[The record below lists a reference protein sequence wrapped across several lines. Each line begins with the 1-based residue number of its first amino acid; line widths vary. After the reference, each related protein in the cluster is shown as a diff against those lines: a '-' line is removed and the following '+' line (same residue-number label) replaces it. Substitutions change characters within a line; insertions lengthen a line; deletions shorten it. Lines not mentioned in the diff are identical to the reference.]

1 MFVFIRNNWKGS
13 TRPRLKAWRLRS
25 SPSGQYTREIWSQ
38 CGLQWLCLFF
48 VASEFQRARHLSFLA
63 PFLSLFLHFS
73 NFDSLFRKDL
83 SVSQKE
89 CEEVK
94 VRLRHREKQ
103 AADVLRSHGA
113 PPVAGLCLKCAQH
126 EAVLAG
132 THINLHVQAID
143 RLTKSVVT
151 HTHKTF
157 LSVTS

>member
-1 MFVFIRNNWKGS
+1 M
-13 TRPRLKAWRLRS
+13 
-25 SPSGQYTREIWSQ
+25 
-38 CGLQWLCLFF
+38 
-48 VASEFQRARHLSFLA
+48 
-63 PFLSLFLHFS
+63 FLHFS

-94 VRLRHREKQ
+94 VHLRHREKQ

-157 LSVTS
+157 SHKLATVYQLFIVSRLTFKFMIVH

>member
-1 MFVFIRNNWKGS
+1 M
-13 TRPRLKAWRLRS
+13 RS
-25 SPSGQYTREIWSQ
+25 EASVVCNDYAFFLLCQNFKEQDTSP
-38 CGLQWLCLFF
+38 
-48 VASEFQRARHLSFLA
+48 FL
-63 PFLSLFLHFS
+63 PLFLSLFLHFS